1 MTVTYCEARGPAGPV
16 FVAATRRGVCAVAP
30 VSVTEDEFVARLRL
44 ALRVARRV
52 ELADMPSA
60 VREELREHGVRARP
74 SSGLPLDLTS
84 LTEFQRSVL
93 TDVATIPAGET
104 RSYREVAEAVGR
116 PGAARAVGGVMA
128 RNPVPFLVPC
138 HRVVGSGGSM
148 GGYGYGVGLKRSL
161 LAAEGWPGIA
171 A

>member
-128 RNPVPFLVPC
+128 CNPVPFLVPC
-138 HRVVGSGGSM
+138 HRVVRSGGSM

>member
-1 MTVTYCEARGPAGPV
+1 
-16 FVAATRRGVCAVAP
+16 
-30 VSVTEDEFVARLRL
+30 
-44 ALRVARRV
+44 
-52 ELADMPSA
+52 MPSA

-128 RNPVPFLVPC
+128 CNPVPFLVPC
-138 HRVVGSGGSM
+138 HRVVRSGGSM

>member
-128 RNPVPFLVPC
+128 CNPVPFLVPC